1 MSAATQYIS
10 NLQHSI
16 ASRLTADCVS
26 RLEGPNEVRLPKRS
40 EGMSDSD
47 TCKTATASEAM
58 PARPEQKQLFITL

>member
-1 MSAATQYIS
+1 MFATALHITQT
-10 NLQHSI
+10 Q
-16 ASRLTADCVS
+16 ASMPFCMTAECVS
-26 RLEGPNEVRLPKRS
+26 RLEGPNEVRLPERS